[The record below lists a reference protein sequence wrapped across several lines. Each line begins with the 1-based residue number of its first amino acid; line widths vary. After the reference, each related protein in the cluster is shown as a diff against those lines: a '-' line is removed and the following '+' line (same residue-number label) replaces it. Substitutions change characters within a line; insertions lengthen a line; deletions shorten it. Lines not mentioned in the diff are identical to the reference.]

1 MEKFEWGQDAPE
13 GLAGTADQVFV
24 ELQLVTRR
32 LRRVERLIGA
42 VALEETAVPPWS
54 SIQGQC
60 ATALQA
66 VTLAAGSAFPW
77 GTWLVNVL
85 GSGAIGAV
93 SAAASLGV
101 PGSWSL
107 ATRHA
112 VMTGVLGGFTTFS
125 TFSVQTVALCQQGRW
140 RDAAAYVVL
149 SVGVSLAACILAF
162 TGVHLVAR

>member
-1 MEKFEWGQDAPE
+1 MSTGWGIW
-13 GLAGTADQVFV
+13 LAIALGSAAGGV
-24 ELQLVTRR
+24 LRQLLT
-32 LRRVERLIGA
+32 E
-42 VALEETAVPPWS
+42 
-54 SIQGQC
+54 
-60 ATALQA
+60 A